1 MKRLLCVIFLFASF
15 NAEAQNDENLVPR
28 VVLGPYK
35 WTVRVLMEE
44 VDING
49 DTLSPRVKTE
59 SLPGQLFD
67 VLQIF
72 KDDVLIKITPYSTTT
87 SQATLT
93 YNIKSTAPDNVKN
106 KENLRYFKVS
116 KEILQTYAVHNSY
129 ILPSLTF
136 GLLNFPFKYRTSF
149 SGHGD
154 FAGAFNFG
162 AAIGIS
168 ARKKSYKNRTFSF
181 ISGYSISNTVLNK
194 SDVRRN
200 EGDLAT
206 ANNYTS
212 FSLSFGPMVEYNKVQ
227 AGAFIGFDFLNRLN
241 QDRFG
246 WKNQGKLWFSI
257 GIGYTIFS
265 KQGDE
270 KISTEVNKEPTT
282 SGN

>member
-1 MKRLLCVIFLFASF
+1 V
-15 NAEAQNDENLVPR
+15 AQNNEDLVPK

-44 VDING
+44 VNING

-67 VLQIF
+67 VLLIL

-87 SQATLT
+87 SAATLT
-93 YNIKSTAPDNVKN
+93 YNIKSPEPAGGTREKD
-106 KENLRYFKVS
+106 NLRYFKVS
-116 KEILQTYAVHNSY
+116 KEILQTYAVANSY

-149 SGHGD
+149 SGNGD

-181 ISGYSISNTVLNK
+181 ISGYSISNTVLNQ

-200 EGDLAT
+200 EKDLVT

-212 FSLSFGPMVEYNKVQ
+212 FSLSFGPMVEYNKIQV
-227 AGAFIGFDFLNRLN
+227 GAFIGFDFLNRLN

-246 WKNQGKLWFSI
+246 WRNQGKLWFSI

-270 KISTEVNKEPTT
+270 KVSTEVNKEPTAA
-282 SGN
+282 GN